1 MRLFRVIAAVE
12 FLSLL
17 ALLVNLATAHLPV
30 ITSLGGPIHGCA
42 YLFVVVATL
51 RNPTVSTS
59 TTKVLAW
66 LPGVGGLLVLRREA
80 GRAFARPAP

>member
-1 MRLFRVIAAVE
+1 MRLFRVMAAVE

-30 ITSLGGPIHGCA
+30 ISSLCGPIHGCA

-51 RNPTVSTS
+51 RNSTVSRS
-59 TTKVLAW
+59 TKVLAW
-66 LPGVGGLLVLRREA
+66 LPGVGGLLVARREA

>member
-1 MRLFRVIAAVE
+1 MRLFRVVAAVE

-17 ALLVNLATAHLPV
+17 ALLVNLATVHLPA

-51 RNPTVSTS
+51 RNPDAPT

-66 LPGVGGLLVLRREA
+66 LPGVGGLLVARREA

>member
-1 MRLFRVIAAVE
+1 MRLFRVMAAVE

-30 ITSLGGPIHGCA
+30 ISSLCGPIHGCA

-51 RNPTVSTS
+51 RTPTVST
-59 TTKVLAW
+59 TTKGVAW

-80 GRAFARPAP
+80 GRAFARPAS

>member
-1 MRLFRVIAAVE
+1 MRLFRVVAAVE

-17 ALLVNLATAHLPV
+17 ALLVNLATVHFPV
-30 ITSLGGPIHGCA
+30 VTSLGGPIHGCA

-51 RNPTVSTS
+51 RNPAVST
-59 TTKVLAW
+59 TTKVVAW